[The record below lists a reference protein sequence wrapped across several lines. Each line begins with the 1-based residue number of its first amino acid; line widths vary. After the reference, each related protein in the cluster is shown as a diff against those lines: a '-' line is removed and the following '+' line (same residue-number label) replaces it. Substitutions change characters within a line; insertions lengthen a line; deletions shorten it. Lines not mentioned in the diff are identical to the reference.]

1 MIDLKKLNLKFIG
14 YWDCCFFTNNTK
26 DSGLIVEDKEGRQQ
40 ALSWYQLN
48 KLMKTVK

>member
-14 YWDCCFFTNNTK
+14 YWDRCFFTNNTK

-48 KLMKTVK
+48 KLMETVK

>member
-14 YWDCCFFTNNTK
+14 YWDSCFFTNNTK
-26 DSGLIVEDKEGRQQ
+26 DSGLIVEDKEGSQQ